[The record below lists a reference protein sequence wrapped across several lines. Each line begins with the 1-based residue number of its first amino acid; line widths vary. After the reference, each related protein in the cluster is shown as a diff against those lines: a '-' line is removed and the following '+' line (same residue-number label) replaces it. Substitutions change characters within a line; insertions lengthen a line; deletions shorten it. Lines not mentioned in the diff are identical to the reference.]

1 MPRNRIRSVLAG
13 CALLLAAGKALAAGQ
28 PAGQPAGV
36 AVTVQ
41 SRDFA
46 AVAAA
51 APVGGTLRLTNVQV
65 ADTGEA
71 AAFALERFQVFADD
85 AEITIHGVGGQTTV
99 LPAPK
104 NVYFRGTVE
113 GEPDSRVFLAALADG
128 TTQGIVMRAGD
139 AYLIGGDT
147 GDGAPV
153 KALGAPLAMQRI
165 DPLMLKATRG
175 EGFAC
180 SDAALPQTPH
190 PAEPLTLMGD
200 SAPALPAKV
209 ETAGLPTYTARVA
222 IETDFE
228 FYSLFNNATTA
239 TNYIGNLL
247 GYSSTI
253 YVNEINT
260 SLLVSSVS
268 LWTTSSDPWTQS
280 SSNCGLFEFG
290 RYWNINRTGVS
301 RTIAHFMS
309 GKGTG
314 GGVAWIGVLCS
325 GPSFSFT
332 DTGSCPSIPTDAT
345 WFGGYGF
352 TGSLTGQFNIS
363 NPTVMWD
370 IMAVSHEIGH
380 NFNSPHTHCYNGLG
394 GNSSAID
401 QCRTGEV
408 DSHGACATGAQS
420 LPGPSGAGS
429 GTIMSYCHLL
439 SGSYGNIALNFGTG
453 HPFGV
458 QPGREASRMSS
469 FVVSTAAGNPACLA
483 FTSGSGTIFSNGFE
497 SGSTSAWQ

>member
-1 MPRNRIRSVLAG
+1 MPRNRFLSVLAG
-13 CALLLAAGKALAAGQ
+13 CGLLLAAGQALAAGQ
-28 PAGQPAGV
+28 PADQPA
-36 AVTVQ
+36 TVQ
-41 SRDFA
+41 SRDFVKSA
-46 AVAAA
+46 AD
-51 APVGGTLRLTNVQV
+51 APVGGALRLTDVEV

-71 AAFALERFQVFADD
+71 ATFALERFQVFADD
-85 AEITIHGVGGQTTV
+85 AEITIHGAGGRKTV

-147 GDGAPV
+147 GDGAAV
-153 KALGAPLAMQRI
+153 KALGAPLTMQRV
-165 DPLMLKATRG
+165 DPLMLKSARG

-180 SDAALPQTPH
+180 GEANLPQSPH
-190 PAEPLTLMGD
+190 PIESL
-200 SAPALPAKV
+200 APGGGEVPAAK
-209 ETAGLPTYTARVA
+209 ELTAGLPLYTARVA

-228 FYSLFNNATTA
+228 FYSLFNNTTNA

-253 YVNEINT
+253 YTSEINT

-268 LWTTSSDPWTQS
+268 LWTTSSDPWTKTS
-280 SSNCGLFEFG
+280 STCGLYEFG
-290 RYWNINRTGVS
+290 RYWNVNRTGVS

-314 GGVAWIGVLCS
+314 GGVAWVGVLCS
-325 GPSFSFT
+325 GPSFSFN
-332 DTGSCPSIPTDAT
+332 DTGSCPGIPTDAT

-352 TGSLTGQFNIS
+352 TGSLTGQFNIN

-380 NFNSPHTHCYNGLG
+380 NFNSPHTHCYNGIG
-394 GNSSAID
+394 GNTSPID
-401 QCRTGEV
+401 QCYTGE
-408 DSHGACATGAQS
+408 CANGCNCTGPS
-420 LPGPSGAGS
+420 LPGPSGSHS

-458 QPGREASRMSS
+458 QPGREAARMSS
-469 FVVSTAAGNPACLA
+469 FVVSTAAGNPSCLA

-497 SGSTSAWQ
+497 GGVLPGPWSGKTP